1 MPPSRPLGRWWQ
13 SAVAPISGRATR
25 AHATGVEGARALHGP
40 VLMVDDGMRGGV
52 RRVSEYLMAEWA
64 RQPDA
69 PAVERIPL
77 RGEGSLR
84 SSVPVYLG
92 GLARFA
98 WRLVA
103 RRPAVV
109 HLNITQ
115 RGSTWRALPVVALA
129 RLGRLPVLLALHSS
143 EYRSFTGGLPAPLLG
158 VVRWMFGSAGVVTVL
173 GEGWADY
180 ARDDLRVRPE
190 RLHVVPNAVPGPAR
204 LEPRE
209 PGPPRLLFLGQ
220 VGRRKGVA
228 DLLDALATPEVAALE
243 WSATVAGNGEVL
255 EYRERAR
262 ELGLAGR
269 VRLTGWLG
277 PDDVAWELQRAD
289 VFVLPSHAEGLPLA
303 VLEAMAYGLAI
314 VTTPVGAIPEV
325 IEDGETG
332 LLVPPGD
339 PEVLAVALR
348 LVLGSDVL
356 RDALATAARSQ
367 WERDHDITQ
376 GARNVLR
383 LYEQLAMSA

>member
-1 MPPSRPLGRWWQ
+1 
-13 SAVAPISGRATR
+13 
-25 AHATGVEGARALHGP
+25 
-40 VLMVDDGMRGGV
+40 
-52 RRVSEYLMAEWA
+52 
-64 RQPDA
+64 
-69 PAVERIPL
+69 
-77 RGEGSLR
+77 
-84 SSVPVYLG
+84 
-92 GLARFA
+92 
-98 WRLVA
+98 
-103 RRPAVV
+103 
-109 HLNITQ
+109 
-115 RGSTWRALPVVALA
+115 
-129 RLGRLPVLLALHSS
+129 
-143 EYRSFTGGLPAPLLG
+143 
-158 VVRWMFGSAGVVTVL
+158 
-173 GEGWADY
+173 
-180 ARDDLRVRPE
+180 
-190 RLHVVPNAVPGPAR
+190 
-204 LEPRE
+204 
-209 PGPPRLLFLGQ
+209 LFLGQ

-228 DLLDALATPEVAALE
+228 DLLDALVTPEVAALE

-356 RDALATAARSQ
+356 RETLATAARNQ

-383 LYEQLAMSA
+383 LYEHLATRPQG